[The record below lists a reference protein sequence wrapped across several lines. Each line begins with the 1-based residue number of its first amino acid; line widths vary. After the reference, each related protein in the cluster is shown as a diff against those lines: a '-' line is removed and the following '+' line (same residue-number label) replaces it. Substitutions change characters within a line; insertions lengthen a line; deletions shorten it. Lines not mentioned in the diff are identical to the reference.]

1 MGWKVSPRPRRPA
14 EGIDTARPGRPVT
27 QPTRAG
33 SSPTLF
39 SAATAACCRAA
50 GTTMANPV
58 PMLNV
63 AYMVAAGT
71 FPASAIRLNTG
82 GGGGS
87 ASSS

>member
-1 MGWKVSPRPRRPA
+1 M
-14 EGIDTARPGRPVT
+14 T

-33 SSPTLF
+33 SSPALF
-39 SAATAACCRAA
+39 SAAIAACCLAA
-50 GTTMANPV
+50 WTTTQNPV

-63 AYMVAAGT
+63 AYMVAAGIC
-71 FPASAIRLNTG
+71 PASAMSAKMG

>member
-1 MGWKVSPRPRRPA
+1 MAWKESPRPRRPA

-71 FPASAIRLNTG
+71 FPASAIKLNTG